1 MIRMITFSNWSLL
14 IIVLIL
20 HPAHIVN
27 FVNKITHYIPTEEN
41 ITQSF
46 NQKGQLISWD
56 QKASYLRV
64 WTNDRNTFF
73 PTQARNNT
81 SRW

>member
-1 MIRMITFSNWSLL
+1 MITFSNWSLL

-46 NQKGQLISWD
+46 NQKGPINFLVPERLKLFEGLD
-56 QKASYLRV
+56 E
-64 WTNDRNTFF
+64 
-73 PTQARNNT
+73 
-81 SRW
+81 